1 MRIISFLKKNLYN
14 IFIITPFLRCLS
26 GCFLLEHLPL
36 PLAFVE
42 LNPNEQ
48 LHEKGIKIDRHIP
61 FVILDRRTK
70 DLYHLF
76 ANFSFQSDTCLTID
90 NSSLGVLQGLQEL
103 KHNIYFY
110 QTEDSLSDIPLTGK
124 IYNASLD
131 VSILNDVP
139 MDTISFFL
147 YPRELKDSI
156 KILTVL
162 PQDMIV
168 SYLDYIILNKK
179 DLVVDSD
186 SIEVFLLQ
194 NKTTWYPKPTIF
206 VVLWRCKGK
215 DIKIDN
221 SKITFLSRENQK
233 VSIQQRHP
241 YASLYDL
248 CNRENYKGQTIIS
261 IKEKGGKQTLE
272 IPPLYI
278 LPGDYI
284 IKDGETIAITDTIEI
299 YNPQKDRL

>member
-1 MRIISFLKKNLYN
+1 M
-14 IFIITPFLRCLS
+14 
-26 GCFLLEHLPL
+26 
-36 PLAFVE
+36 
-42 LNPNEQ
+42 
-48 LHEKGIKIDRHIP
+48 
-61 FVILDRRTK
+61 
-70 DLYHLF
+70 
-76 ANFSFQSDTCLTID
+76 
-90 NSSLGVLQGLQEL
+90 
-103 KHNIYFY
+103 
-110 QTEDSLSDIPLTGK
+110 
-124 IYNASLD
+124 
-131 VSILNDVP
+131 
-139 MDTISFFL
+139 
-147 YPRELKDSI
+147 
-156 KILTVL
+156 
-162 PQDMIV
+162 
-168 SYLDYIILNKK
+168 
-179 DLVVDSD
+179 
-186 SIEVFLLQ
+186 
-194 NKTTWYPKPTIF
+194 
-206 VVLWRCKGK
+206 LWRCKGK